1 MTSKKLKKI
10 SSLIIGISGTVVAGS
25 TVLISSITPKKV
37 YEKPVDDNALSNINE
52 NKISDDQKTKI
63 DALTSRVESLISVES
78 DNPQLGEYK
87 QKLEDSLKKLNDL
100 VKTTDNVTSDIIN
113 NLINNIENIY
123 QEAYERTHKALD
135 EWHVAVARLTQT
147 ILKANKI
154 KNKLNPSVYEELK
167 TNFNKIVDE
176 SQNKI
181 YDIDTSV
188 ASLNNVNQKLNEFIN
203 KAIEELKNQNYSED
217 YDQVYNDFIE
227 SRDSVQEELKKVEN
241 VPNYSDLKY
250 IYLAAL
256 ADAKAINDYSNY
268 ESVVDATAKLEAAKL
283 NAENWSKEVEDTRHG
298 ANSSPGE
305 SERLID
311 WLNDNTDSLF
321 GYYSNMTQYNFDS
334 DVIRRSD
341 FLIFNEL
348 KKKIQK
354 IVDEYPENFEK
365 AVGIKGMKKVK
376 ENTNNLL
383 NTTFYSVFNSIKDMI
398 YDYSINQKYLYNK
411 YKNASDEIKRIYDW
425 NGIESEL
432 EQAKLAN
439 NVDDFKSHFT
449 NYKDKLSLLKNAE
462 EAVSFLKNNNNI
474 DFHPIDLNNDSN
486 IFNNTI
492 RDVLNKTEYSN
503 ILTSLKKQMNSISDI
518 LSDNNGEAVNDL
530 YASYYDNLIKLFDTF
545 HKSIGNH
552 IFMQTTLIRDFS
564 SQVLWFLKFN
574 KYFTLSN
581 DIENIKNKFLKYE
594 NDLLPKDVSNW
605 WVPIGG
611 IDSHGHPATIGLDYL
626 NFGNLWTKNQL
637 LGYYPKTFN
646 SESEE
651 NRYRALV
658 SNSFYTIGDT
668 EYWSKLFDVVK
679 DSFGLWDSVNLN
691 TEYIINTL
699 NPFMEALQK
708 VTNDYIKIIEF
719 TNINCKILIEIDS
732 LLRYY
737 ASNLPKEYSELL
749 HTLNGMKYMKDKYGN
764 INWNSSIS
772 DLGEKIL
779 SWWQSKDNKSKLL
792 DYLLRR
798 STSEELNTILKINF
812 LTSIL
817 EDNISNNETIES
829 KIKANSIY
837 KTLKDVDYTAIIK
850 ELKDYIN
857 SLN

>member
-37 YEKPVDDNALSNINE
+37 YEKPLDNNALPNINE
-52 NKISDDQKTKI
+52 NKLSDEQKAKI
-63 DALTSRVESLISVES
+63 DSLANRVNSLIAVEGE
-78 DNPQLGEYK
+78 NPELGDLK
-87 QKLEDSLKKLNDL
+87 GKLEDSLNNLKDL
-100 VKTTDNVTSDIIN
+100 VKNTDDLTSDIIN
-113 NLINNIENIY
+113 ERITNLQNLYI
-123 QEAYERTHKALD
+123 EAYEKTHKQIDA
-135 EWHVAVARLTQT
+135 WHTAVARLTQT
-147 ILKANKI
+147 ILRANKI
-154 KNKLNPSVYEELK
+154 KNKLNPSTYTELK

-181 YDIDTSV
+181 YDVDTSITT
-188 ASLNNVNQKLNEFIN
+188 LNNVNKKLNEFID

-217 YDQVYNDFIE
+217 YQQIHNDFIE

-241 VPNYSDLKY
+241 VPNYSDLKF

-256 ADAKAINDYSNY
+256 ADAKAINDYSEY
-268 ESVVDATAKLEAAKL
+268 ESLVDVTAKLEAAKL
-283 NAENWSKEVEDTRHG
+283 NAENWEKEVKYVIHGSKTAHG
-298 ANSSPGE
+298 AFDRFIN
-305 SERLID
+305 
-311 WLNDNTDSLF
+311 WLTDNYNNLF
-321 GYYSNMTQYNFDS
+321 GPNSNLSRYNFDS

-348 KKKIQK
+348 KNKIQK
-354 IVDEYPENFEK
+354 IVDEYPKNFEK
-365 AVGIKGMKKVK
+365 AVGIKGMKKVEK
-376 ENTNNLL
+376 NTINLI
-383 NTTFYSVFNSIKDMI
+383 NTTFNSVFNPIRDMI
-398 YDYSINQKYLYNK
+398 YDYQINQWHLYNT
-411 YKNASDEIKRIYDW
+411 YKNASDEIKRIYNW
-425 NGIESEL
+425 SGIESEL

-439 NVDDFKSHFT
+439 NVDDFKTHFT
-449 NYKDKLSLLKNAE
+449 KYKDKLSLLKNAE
-462 EAVSFLKNNNNI
+462 KAVTFLKNNNNI
-474 DFHPIDLNNDSN
+474 DFHHIDLNNDSN

-594 NDLLPKDVSNW
+594 NDLLPKDASNW
-605 WVPIGG
+605 GVPIGG
-611 IDSHGHPATIGLDYL
+611 IDSHGHPAKINLAFL
-626 NFGNLWTKNQL
+626 NFGDLWTKNQL

-658 SNSFYTIGDT
+658 WNSFFTIGDT

-679 DSFGLWDSVNLN
+679 DSFDLWDSVNLN

-719 TNINCKILIEIDS
+719 TNINCKILIEIDF

-749 HTLNGMKYMKDKYGN
+749 HTLNDMKYMKDKYGN
-764 INWNSSIS
+764 INSSISIS

-779 SWWQSKDNKSKLL
+779 NWWHSKDNKSKLL
-792 DYLLRR
+792 YYLLHR
-798 STSEELNTILKINF
+798 STNEELNTILKINF